1 MTTNADKTAHDL
13 AQALDTI
20 AEHEATIARL
30 HDLVAK
36 FQRGETSTL
45 HREGKV

>member
-1 MTTNADKTAHDL
+1 MTDKELIKQLEAKV
-13 AQALDTI
+13 

-36 FQRGETSTL
+36 FQRGEVSTL
-45 HREGKV
+45 FLEGATGER